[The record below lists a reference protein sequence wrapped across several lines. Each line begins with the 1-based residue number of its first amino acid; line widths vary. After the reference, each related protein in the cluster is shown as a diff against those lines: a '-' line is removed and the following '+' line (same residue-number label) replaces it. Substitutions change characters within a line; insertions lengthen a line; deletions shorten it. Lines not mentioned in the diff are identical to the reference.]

1 MLLGGGDT
9 CGRGLHDRRCRGM
22 KIGVSSCM
30 GMGALCVRGHR
41 GSRAASCAG
50 GDGPKAG
57 EFCSTPS
64 LTRVHH
70 LHLRSGR
77 SSTWN
82 SFLALS
88 SVLRP
93 HLSSWP
99 LTLRHQGWALSCPG
113 LSPRH
118 TQRQPESRSFPVCTV
133 PHLQKLMEAMALG
146 VFPAP
151 STGAVL
157 RNGARRA
164 GRPSAILVTAALM
177 FPEHLLHARHQMQA
191 PLSIHSAV
199 TTT

>member
-1 MLLGGGDT
+1 MQRHENRCVVLHGD
-9 CGRGLHDRRCRGM
+9 
-22 KIGVSSCM
+22 
-30 GMGALCVRGHR
+30 GALVHKGVRSSLLCR
-41 GSRAASCAG
+41 
-50 GDGPKAG
+50 GDGPRAG
-57 EFCSTPS
+57 GFCSTPS
-64 LTRVHH
+64 LTRAHH
-70 LHLRSGR
+70 QHLCLGC
-77 SSTWN
+77 SSAWN
-82 SFLALS
+82 PFLSLP

-99 LTLRHQGWALSCPG
+99 LTLHHQGRPLSCPG

-118 TQRQPESRSFPVCTV
+118 TQRQPESCPFPVCTL
-133 PHLQKLMEAMALG
+133 PHLQKLTEGMASG

-164 GRPSAILVTAALM
+164 GRPSSVLLSAAL

-191 PLSIHSAV
+191 HLSIHSAV